1 MDFICR
7 SLDVKILVSK
17 PTVED
22 GLLSDC
28 GSRPSCDNFALESQ
42 VKSADVAHNCS
53 NCSVIWSLDAANGPV
68 TGQGSGKVT
77 FHIGF
82 ALQVQGPNAS
92 VRLHEVHVP
101 QVDAFVPI
109 TASRWGATLIIPDFE
124 PKLDRH

>member
-53 NCSVIWSLDAANGPV
+53 NCSVIWSLDAANGLLLV
-68 TGQGSGKVT
+68 RVRAKSL
-77 FHIGF
+77 FI
-82 ALQVQGPNAS
+82 S
-92 VRLHEVHVP
+92 VLRYRYKGLM
-101 QVDAFVPI
+101 QAYAF
-109 TASRWGATLIIPDFE
+109 TKFTSHKWTL
-124 PKLDRH
+124 LCR